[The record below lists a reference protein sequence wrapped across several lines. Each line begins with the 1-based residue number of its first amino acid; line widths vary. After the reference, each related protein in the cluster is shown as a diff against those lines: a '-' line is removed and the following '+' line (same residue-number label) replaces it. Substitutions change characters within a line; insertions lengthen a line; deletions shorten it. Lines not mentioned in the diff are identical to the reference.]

1 MVASERGKRNCV
13 LSDEP
18 SRPVIVAISPF
29 IFLERKSCPDQRLYA
44 YVSVFRGVIYCDS
57 FPIVSLISN
66 RGIFYSMLYI
76 LQYAIYST
84 VCVVYSTVCAIY
96 NKSSNPEFVYKS
108 NKIEMLLFND
118 TESRN

>member
-84 VCVVYSTVCAIY
+84 VCYIFYSMCCIFY
-96 NKSSNPEFVYKS
+96 S
-108 NKIEMLLFND
+108 M
-118 TESRN
+118 RNI

>member
-1 MVASERGKRNCV
+1 
-13 LSDEP
+13 
-18 SRPVIVAISPF
+18 
-29 IFLERKSCPDQRLYA
+29 
-44 YVSVFRGVIYCDS
+44 
-57 FPIVSLISN
+57 
-66 RGIFYSMLYI
+66 MLYI